1 MTALCVRGRAG
12 RMALHWLW
20 AALLLGTVAAKAAAD
35 EPIVVSIDQASIM
48 KLPERAATVVV
59 GNPLIADL
67 AIQPGGIAVVTG
79 KGYGATNFIVMDH
92 TGAVL
97 LEKVVEVREPND
109 PIVVVYRGYT
119 RQTYS
124 CTPECSP
131 RITLGDTSKDD
142 IDKETSLPND
152 YFNRTLSQTVT
163 RDNQAIG
170 AGASGK

>member
-12 RMALHWLW
+12 RVALHWLW
-20 AALLLGTVAAKAAAD
+20 AALLLGTVAANAAAD

-79 KGYGATNFIVMDH
+79 KGYGETNFIVMDH
-92 TGAVL
+92 SGAVL
-97 LEKVVEVREPND
+97 LEKIVEVREPSD

-142 IDKETSLPND
+142 VDKETNLPND

-163 RDNQAIG
+163 RDNQAMG
-170 AGASGK
+170 AGAGGK